1 MVGSEHWESA
11 SCDPEEFRLPLPR
24 YLLDLI
30 TKTLQVLVVDYER
43 KGPAADMCAT
53 RFRQVKMGG
62 EACTKHARSHRY
74 GHTVEK

>member
-1 MVGSEHWESA
+1 MIYIYIQIDVTLNRIMVGSEHWESA

-53 RFRQVKMGG
+53 RF
-62 EACTKHARSHRY
+62 
-74 GHTVEK
+74 